1 MRGNIVGG
9 SMGGTHVS
17 SFVIS
22 VSSFSSFVSSSF
34 DRVKMVRL
42 SRSSDVEESVESP
55 SLSVSFS
62 GEVKGSEWT
71 TAMRSIM
78 SA

>member
-1 MRGNIVGG
+1 
-9 SMGGTHVS
+9 MGGTHVS

-42 SRSSDVEESVESP
+42 SRFSDVEESVEYP
-55 SLSVSFS
+55 SLSVSFQA
-62 GEVKGSEWT
+62 GVKGSEGT
-71 TAMRSIM
+71 TAMQSVM
-78 SA
+78 ST

>member
-1 MRGNIVGG
+1 
-9 SMGGTHVS
+9 MGGTHVS

-55 SLSVSFS
+55 SLSVSFQ
-62 GEVKGSEWT
+62 
-71 TAMRSIM
+71 AR
-78 SA
+78 